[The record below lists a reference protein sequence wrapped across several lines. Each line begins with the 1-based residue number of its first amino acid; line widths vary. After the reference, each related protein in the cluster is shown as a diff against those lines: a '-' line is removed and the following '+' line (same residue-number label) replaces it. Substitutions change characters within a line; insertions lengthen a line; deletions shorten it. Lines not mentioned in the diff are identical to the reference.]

1 MKQNLLFIPKISVN
15 HFSHAWNDVTIAF
28 NVFPVVLFLK
38 KKTTKKN
45 SPESDVG
52 QRSQFFDKDWAVW
65 LEN

>member
-1 MKQNLLFIPKISVN
+1 MKRRDDCFQR
-15 HFSHAWNDVTIAF
+15 FSCR
-28 NVFPVVLFLK
+28 VVLK